1 MQRNSATVFP
11 VPVLVTTASQTWVVR
26 PACTLVAT
34 AAIRPSRAVPRKFV
48 FSSIVVKP
56 LAPSGSSARVA
67 RPQAVSARPTT
78 VAACR

>member
-1 MQRNSATVFP
+1 
-11 VPVLVTTASQTWVVR
+11 LLTTASQTCVVR
-26 PACTLVAT
+26 PACTLLAT
-34 AAIRPSRAVPRKFV
+34 VSIRPSRAVPRWLL

-67 RPQAVSARPTT
+67 RPQLVSASATT